1 MVTKRQYEAALKVI
15 AQYKEEQSQKRLNEL
30 SLEKINPD
38 TSLYELHERKLI
50 SSKLLWI
57 LRDQLPYEGSS
68 MRDQMIPSTFKDMSK
83 ADLLKIHG
91 VGTSLLNEFVY
102 IMRFAGFEIV

>member
-1 MVTKRQYEAALKVI
+1 
-15 AQYKEEQSQKRLNEL
+15 
-30 SLEKINPD
+30 
-38 TSLYELHERKLI
+38 
-50 SSKLLWI
+50 
-57 LRDQLPYEGSS
+57 